1 MFEAAEIGNTIDK
14 KVYKA
19 QAPKTRAALLEMQGR
34 MNESDLAVCVLIGG
48 VEGAGKSETLNVLLE
63 WMDPRGIQTHALRDP
78 TDEERDRP
86 YMWRYWRLL
95 PPKGRMGIFLGT
107 WYSQPMLQLFHGA
120 VRSEV
125 DLVLDRAIEFE
136 RMLHAEKTLVFKVWL
151 HLSKTAQSAR
161 LKELE
166 VDPDRR
172 WRVTEADR
180 LSRKHYDSYREIA
193 EHTLRRTGTGEAP
206 WHIVEGT
213 DPRYRQLTVAQLL
226 MKRVNERLAQ
236 LTKDAARPAPKPDR
250 PKPAKINLLNRLDL
264 SQSLER
270 ADYEKKLNKQQGR
283 IAKLSRRLHRH
294 GRSLALVFEGPD
306 AAGKGGAIRRL
317 IHAIDARDYQVV
329 SIAKPTDEE
338 RAHPYLWRFWRHVPG
353 HGRITIFDRSWY
365 GRVLVERIEGFCR
378 PEEWKRAYTE
388 INEFEQ
394 QLVDSGGIVQ
404 KFYLNISADEQ
415 LSRFKVRQQTPYKQ
429 YKINDEDWRNREKW
443 DAYEAAACE
452 MIEKT
457 SSESAPWVLVEAN
470 DKLWARIKVL
480 KAVAD
485 RLEEAL

>member
-1 MFEAAEIGNTIDK
+1 MFEAAEIGNSIDK
-14 KVYKA
+14 KVYKTE
-19 QAPKTRAALLEMQGR
+19 APKTRGALLDMQRR
-34 MNESDLAVCVLIGG
+34 MNERGLAVCVLIGG

-86 YMWRYWRLL
+86 YMWRFWRLL

-107 WYSQPMLQLFHGA
+107 WYAQPMMDMFQGKPRA
-120 VRSEV
+120 DV
-125 DLVLDRAIEFE
+125 DLMLDRAIEFE
-136 RMLHAEKTLVFKVWL
+136 RMLHAEHTLVIKIWL
-151 HLSKTAQSAR
+151 HLSKDAQDAR
-161 LKELE
+161 LRELE
-166 VDPDRR
+166 QDSERR

-180 LSRKHYDSYREIA
+180 LYRKHYDRIREIA
-193 EHTLRRTGTGEAP
+193 EHTLRRTGSGESP
-206 WHIVEGT
+206 WHIVEGA
-213 DPRYRQLTVAQLL
+213 DARYRQLTVAQIVL
-226 MKRVNERLAQ
+226 KRVNERLTQ
-236 LTKDAARPAPKPDR
+236 LAREASRPAPKPDR

-264 SQSLER
+264 SESLKR
-270 ADYEKKLNKQQGR
+270 ADYEKKLNRQQGR
-283 IAKLSRRLHRH
+283 IAKLTRRLHRH
-294 GRSLALVFEGPD
+294 GRSMALVFEGPD

-329 SIAKPTDEE
+329 SISKPTDEE
-338 RAHPYLWRFWRHVPG
+338 RAHPYLWRFWRYVPG
-353 HGRITIFDRSWY
+353 HGRMTIFDRSWY

-378 PEEWKRAYTE
+378 PEEWKRAYSE

-394 QLVDSGGIVQ
+394 QLFDSGCIVQ
-404 KFYLNISADEQ
+404 KFYLNISPDEQ
-415 LSRFKVRQQTPYKQ
+415 LSRFKARQQTPYKQ

-452 MIEKT
+452 MIERT

-485 RLEEAL
+485 RLEESL